1 MTWAVFL
8 NNTTVL
14 ATSIPP
20 TADYRGITRY
30 LFIQGRDLPIIFTD
44 EKSELPQSW
53 AVGVNDGVNPH
64 YQLGYE
70 GAGKVNITL
79 QSVNDVLQYT
89 ASSGFGNAV
98 TNDL

>member
-14 ATSIPP
+14 STSIPP
-20 TADYRGITRY
+20 TAEYRGITRY
-30 LFIQGRDLPIIFTD
+30 LFIQGRDLPVILTD
-44 EKSELPQSW
+44 EKSKLPQSW

-64 YQLGYE
+64 FQLGYE
-70 GAGKVNITL
+70 GGGKIDITL
-79 QSVNDVLQYT
+79 RSVNDVLQYT
-89 ASSGFGNAV
+89 ASSGFGDPV

>member
-14 ATSIPP
+14 STSIPP
-20 TADYRGITRY
+20 TAEYRGITRY
-30 LFIQGRDLPIIFTD
+30 LFIQGRDLPIILTD
-44 EKSELPQSW
+44 EASELPQSW

-64 YQLGYE
+64 FQLGYE
-70 GAGKVNITL
+70 GGGKIDITL
-79 QSVNDVLQYT
+79 RSVNDVLQYT
-89 ASSGFGNAV
+89 ASSGFGDPV